1 MLVEVAMPMPVLVQ
15 MWVLVSLEVPVL
27 EEIQE
32 GATMHTL
39 VVAAAQVL
47 MWQLVDL
54 EVLKSVVMSEEM

>member
-1 MLVEVAMPMPVLVQ
+1 MVEVAMPMPVLVQ